1 MKIPASIASR
11 FHLVPRLS
19 STGNSA
25 VRVCINL
32 MRKVDGVHIG
42 MFDAGDRS
50 PQQTAGQIDR
60 METNCKLPLRV
71 NPKAGEFVLYGVA
84 LRTIERLPNGVL
96 LVKQIEKS
104 DAFAAIK
111 DNQFAISLYRIG
123 LGENL
128 SLMPVQGRERRNRY
142 KTIRG
147 GMKALRDAALKL

>member
-1 MKIPASIASR
+1 
-11 FHLVPRLS
+11 
-19 STGNSA
+19 
-25 VRVCINL
+25 
-32 MRKVDGVHIG
+32 

-50 PQQTAGQIDR
+50 LPQIAGQIDR
-60 METNCKLPLRV
+60 IEKNCKVPLRI
-71 NPKAGEFVLYGVA
+71 NPEAGEFVLYGVA

>member
-1 MKIPASIASR
+1 
-11 FHLVPRLS
+11 
-19 STGNSA
+19 
-25 VRVCINL
+25 
-32 MRKVDGVHIG
+32 
-42 MFDAGDRS
+42 
-50 PQQTAGQIDR
+50 
-60 METNCKLPLRV
+60 
-71 NPKAGEFVLYGVA
+71 
-84 LRTIERLPNGVL
+84 VL